1 MTTLLIIHLITVLI
15 QISLIQSHPDTSLL
29 PSTIQLPRQT
39 ITLSVTDFG
48 ATGNGHDYDTVPIQS
63 TIDACPPTTTCHVK
77 FPPGKYLT
85 ATIHLKS
92 KVVLEIQK
100 GATLLG
106 GTRME
111 DYPKEFS
118 RWYVVL
124 AENASDVGITGGG
137 AVDGQGSKFVKRFSE
152 VKNVMVSW
160 NQTGAC
166 LGDECRPRLVG
177 FIGCTNVRV
186 SNVSLTE
193 PAYWCLHIVR
203 CQNTSIHDVSIYG
216 DFNTPNNDGVD
227 IEDSNNTA
235 ITRCRIDTGDDAI
248 CPKTYTGPLYN
259 LTATDSWIRTKSSA
273 IKFGSASWFDFKNL
287 VFDNITIVDS
297 HRGLGLQIRDGATS
311 ENGVFLSGSKN
322 GLLSNLRF
330 INVNLTYRRWTNYEG
345 GLIDYRPGC
354 QGLVNHSAAG
364 IIMEHIE
371 GFEIENVNMRWSDTE
386 NQKEQWD
393 NPLDFR
399 PWTVKTFRKQDMKL
413 LCKVNFFAHLFKR
426 ACDPTLNPYTR
437 QFYLSSVPP
446 NQRTLNSLCSQGR
459 LQEALFEMACQGLE
473 MKFDGYN
480 TLLNECVNNKAI
492 REGQRV
498 HAHIIKTYYLPSV
511 YLRTRLIVF
520 YTKCDLLMD
529 ARHVFDEM
537 SERNVVSW
545 TAMIS
550 GYSRRGFAFET
561 LHLFV
566 RMLRSDIEPNE
577 FTLATVLTSC
587 TDASGSEL
595 GRQIH
600 SLIIKCNYDSH
611 IFVGSSLLDMY
622 AKAGRILE
630 ARMVFESLPERD
642 VVSCTAI
649 ISGYAQLG
657 LDEEALE
664 LFRRLEREGLSS
676 NCVTYASVLTSLS
689 GLAALDHG
697 KQVHSHVLRRELP
710 FYVVLQNSMID
721 MYSKCG
727 SLNYARRIFDSMPE
741 RTVISWNAMLV
752 GYGKH
757 GMGREVVEL
766 FKLMRTE
773 NKVKP
778 DSVTILAV
786 LSGCSHGGFED
797 KGLEIFDEMLKG
809 QTKFAYSSRE

>member
-1 MTTLLIIHLITVLI
+1 
-15 QISLIQSHPDTSLL
+15 
-29 PSTIQLPRQT
+29 
-39 ITLSVTDFG
+39 
-48 ATGNGHDYDTVPIQS
+48 
-63 TIDACPPTTTCHVK
+63 
-77 FPPGKYLT
+77 
-85 ATIHLKS
+85 
-92 KVVLEIQK
+92 
-100 GATLLG
+100 
-106 GTRME
+106 
-111 DYPKEFS
+111 
-118 RWYVVL
+118 
-124 AENASDVGITGGG
+124 
-137 AVDGQGSKFVKRFSE
+137 
-152 VKNVMVSW
+152 
-160 NQTGAC
+160 
-166 LGDECRPRLVG
+166 
-177 FIGCTNVRV
+177 
-186 SNVSLTE
+186 
-193 PAYWCLHIVR
+193 
-203 CQNTSIHDVSIYG
+203 
-216 DFNTPNNDGVD
+216 
-227 IEDSNNTA
+227 
-235 ITRCRIDTGDDAI
+235 
-248 CPKTYTGPLYN
+248 
-259 LTATDSWIRTKSSA
+259 
-273 IKFGSASWFDFKNL
+273 
-287 VFDNITIVDS
+287 
-297 HRGLGLQIRDGATS
+297 
-311 ENGVFLSGSKN
+311 
-322 GLLSNLRF
+322 
-330 INVNLTYRRWTNYEG
+330 
-345 GLIDYRPGC
+345 
-354 QGLVNHSAAG
+354 
-364 IIMEHIE
+364 
-371 GFEIENVNMRWSDTE
+371 
-386 NQKEQWD
+386 
-393 NPLDFR
+393 
-399 PWTVKTFRKQDMKL
+399 MKL

-809 QTKFAYSSRE
+809 YNGVEAEMEHYGCIVDLLGRAGRIEEAFEFIKEMPFEPTAAIWGSLLGACRVHSNIIIGALVGQRLVEIEPDNAGNYVILSNLYAAAGRWEDVRKLRELMMDKAVIKEPGRSWIELDKTLHTFHASDRSHPRREEVFWKVRELSVKLKESGYVPDLSCVLYDVDEEQKEKILLGHSEKLALAFGLIAAPEKVPIRVIKNLRICVDCHNFAKFISKVYGREVCLRDKNRFHHIAEGICSCGDYW